1 MRLTV
6 ESTEPIDSVL
16 RAVGALYGVQLVV
29 AGADPASTAPAPS
42 RKTVSSTTPKTV
54 APKANK
60 VAKVP
65 VVAAAAHPRATQAN
79 QATAGQADIRR
90 WAQEA
95 GLTVAERG
103 RLSATISDAYTQ
115 AHRGK

>member
-29 AGADPASTAPAPS
+29 AGADPASAAPAPS
-42 RKTVSSTTPKTV
+42 RKAVSSRTPKTV
-54 APKANK
+54 APKAKK

-65 VVAAAAHPRATQAN
+65 VVAAAARPRAT

-95 GLTVAERG
+95 GLTVAGRG
-103 RLSATISDAYTQ
+103 RLSATIRDAYTQ